1 MKYWCSSDTVL
12 QMLLFSGWRPQD
24 RADCQTIC
32 SFSPSLLATFA
43 TSNPIGR
50 KYAILTIFFKALI
63 ISRLNFIDTYFGP
76 KTGLKKPKRDCKKA
90 VVAMQLRPLR
100 LSSVALLQVRRAGM
114 EKSMR
119 FSGNQK
125 LPSRSGWRILPDA
138 FLLILF
144 TTIR

>member
-1 MKYWCSSDTVL
+1 MKAIRTMKYWCSSDTVL

-100 LSSVALLQVRRAGM
+100 LSSVALLQSRLSFKGRLITMTSAYC
-114 EKSMR
+114 
-119 FSGNQK
+119 SGPQFEHSTMHK
-125 LPSRSGWRILPDA
+125 IA
-138 FLLILF
+138 H
-144 TTIR
+144 